1 MFRRVNLSISVLC
14 KCCIFVIGAVLW
26 LRSSLV
32 LLSSAAGVISRLWM
46 AVLVGSLNAVF
57 WVKRRL
63 GHVFVV
69 VLDTCRDR
77 CDVLV
82 LAKLTS
88 CLVAVLSRLACGVFC
103 LGASFY
109 SEVFLR

>member
-32 LLSSAAGVISRLWM
+32 LLSSAAGVISRLRM

-57 WVKRRL
+57 LGKASSGSRVRGGF
-63 GHVFVV
+63 GHVSGS
-69 VLDTCRDR
+69 L
-77 CDVLV
+77 
-82 LAKLTS
+82 
-88 CLVAVLSRLACGVFC
+88 
-103 LGASFY
+103 
-109 SEVFLR
+109 